1 MKNSGIFILA
11 LSLFFSFSIQVC
23 YSNQIT
29 ETNRSQENLSDYPN
43 EIIFYSNG
51 STFSPVIVL
60 QADAEVTWTW
70 EDNTTSNS
78 LTPTKDYGIAQL
90 RTNRLKVTPWSA
102 LRRINIG
109 YDAGDGGTSSIEF
122 VANQK
127 ISLVENLHLVAP
139 YLKEWC
145 SSYNNFTNL
154 DFSNFI
160 NIETI
165 ECYLTRSLQNVNL
178 LNTPKLRRACF
189 EDNNL
194 LSLDLSDC
202 SSLEDLRGAVNNYS
216 TLTFPNQSDN
226 AWHLCLRDN
235 PQITNQHLINDLSPF
250 PKIAELWIWN
260 SNQQGDLI
268 ILKTNPTRTVS
279 INAYNNHFSSID
291 FRGSLLNVNAGG
303 IVDLRYNELTTVD
316 ISGCI
321 QIKKLDL
328 SHNMLNSEA
337 IDQILKQVDEYGT
350 TNGTIDLRYNQ
361 PPTNI
366 RLVSKTN
373 LESRGWIVNTDIVI
387 PVESI
392 SLSGG
397 TSINTDNGTLQLS
410 ATVLPDDAT
419 NKSIVWSV
427 VNETGIAAISASGLL
442 TAQKDGTVKV
452 IASANDGSGVIGE
465 LTITITNQVIPVES
479 ITLSGGTSINIDNGT
494 LQLSATALPDDA
506 TNKSVVWSVV
516 NTTGQAAISA
526 SGLLT
531 AQKDGTVKALA
542 SANDGS
548 GVIGEL
554 TITITNQVIPVESI
568 TIIDDLKED
577 TIHGIETKVTLKASI
592 APQEATNQKID
603 WLVENITGKASID
616 QTGLLI
622 TLSDGL
628 IKVIA
633 KATDESQCFHEKE
646 YIIALSVTNQPQI
659 ITRNYNIFPNPAQG
673 KIQIQIYKMPAN
685 GIIIEIRNSVGQI
698 LQKKIIFENLSEW
711 TLNDY
716 ASTLFFITIIDKDIV
731 FTQKI
736 TNFKIP

>member
-1 MKNSGIFILA
+1 MMNNSSIFILA
-11 LSLFFSFSIQVC
+11 LSLFFSFSILDC
-23 YSNQIT
+23 YSNLNT
-29 ETNRSQENLSDYPN
+29 KKSKNQEFFLDVPD

-51 STFSPVIVL
+51 STFAPVIVL
-60 QADAEVTWTW
+60 QADAEVIWTW
-70 EDNTTSNS
+70 ADNTTSTS
-78 LTPTKDYGIAQL
+78 LTPTKDYGSAQL
-90 RTNRLKVTPWSA
+90 RQNRLKVTPWSA

-109 YDAGDGGTSSIEF
+109 YDAGDGGTNTIEF
-122 VANQK
+122 VNDQH
-127 ISLVENLHLVAP
+127 ISLVENLNLVAP

-145 SSYNNFTNL
+145 SSYNDLISL
-154 DFSNFI
+154 DLSNFI

-165 ECYLTRSLQNVNL
+165 ECYLSRSLQNVNL

-235 PQITNQHLINDLSPF
+235 PQITNQHLINDISPF

-303 IVDLRYNELTTVD
+303 SVNLRYNELTTVD

-452 IASANDGSGVIGE
+452 I
-465 LTITITNQVIPVES
+465 
-479 ITLSGGTSINIDNGT
+479 
-494 LQLSATALPDDA
+494 
-506 TNKSVVWSVV
+506 
-516 NTTGQAAISA
+516 
-526 SGLLT
+526 
-531 AQKDGTVKALA
+531 A

>member
-531 AQKDGTVKALA
+531 AQKDGTVKA
-542 SANDGS
+542 
-548 GVIGEL
+548 
-554 TITITNQVIPVESI
+554 
-568 TIIDDLKED
+568 
-577 TIHGIETKVTLKASI
+577 
-592 APQEATNQKID
+592 
-603 WLVENITGKASID
+603 
-616 QTGLLI
+616 
-622 TLSDGL
+622 
-628 IKVIA
+628 
-633 KATDESQCFHEKE
+633 
-646 YIIALSVTNQPQI
+646 
-659 ITRNYNIFPNPAQG
+659 
-673 KIQIQIYKMPAN
+673 
-685 GIIIEIRNSVGQI
+685 
-698 LQKKIIFENLSEW
+698 
-711 TLNDY
+711 
-716 ASTLFFITIIDKDIV
+716 
-731 FTQKI
+731 
-736 TNFKIP
+736 

>member
-1 MKNSGIFILA
+1 MMNNSSIFILA
-11 LSLFFSFSIQVC
+11 LSLFFSFSILDC
-23 YSNQIT
+23 YSNLNT
-29 ETNRSQENLSDYPN
+29 KKSKNQEFFLDVPD

-51 STFSPVIVL
+51 STFAPVIVL
-60 QADAEVTWTW
+60 QADAEVIWTW
-70 EDNTTSNS
+70 ADNTTSTS
-78 LTPTKDYGIAQL
+78 LTPTKDYGSAQL
-90 RTNRLKVTPWSA
+90 RQNRLKVTPWSA

-109 YDAGDGGTSSIEF
+109 YDAGDGGTNTIEF
-122 VANQK
+122 VNDQH
-127 ISLVENLHLVAP
+127 ISLVENLNLVAP

-145 SSYNNFTNL
+145 SSYNDLISL
-154 DFSNFI
+154 DLSNFI

-165 ECYLTRSLQNVNL
+165 ECYLSRSLQNVNL

-350 TNGTIDLRYNQ
+350 IDLRYNQ

-452 IASANDGSGVIGE
+452 IATANDGSGVIGE
-465 LTITITNQVIPVES
+465 LTITITNQLIPVES
-479 ITLSGGTSINIDNGT
+479 ISLSGGTSINTDNGT

-506 TNKSVVWSVV
+506 TNKSIVWSVV
-516 NTTGQAAISA
+516 NETGIAAISA
-526 SGLLT
+526 SGLIT
-531 AQKDGTVKALA
+531 AQKDGTVKAVA

-603 WLVENITGKASID
+603 WLIENITGKASID
-616 QTGLLI
+616 HTGLLI